1 MRTEKQKRSNNRSW
15 VIFSLT
21 AMVGMLQKLEENN
34 IRNWAMK
41 ERISYIRQEVEQLL
55 RCIRDQKISD
65 PNNYLNHFYQD
76 LKESNQKDVKYGCE
90 DSNS

>member
-34 IRNWAMK
+34 VRNWSMK
-41 ERISYIRQEVEQLL
+41 TSLFLIRSEVEQLL
-55 RCIRDQKISD
+55 KRIRDQKVDD
-65 PNNYLNHFYQD
+65 PNNYLNNFYQD

-90 DSNS
+90 GSNS